1 MICYKIYNYTK
12 YNTKKIESIEKV
24 NNIDS
29 EQIGSIKIKKLNLNQ
44 PLYKIDSEKNNIE
57 ENVTILRDSIMPDQ
71 KNSIVFLAAHSG
83 TGKIAYFEELNQ
95 LTIGDIINLE
105 YKNQKYEYKVN
116 KIWEENKNGYI
127 HINKENRNQLILTTC
142 SPTKTNKQLVIN
154 SINKS
159 TSINY

>member
-1 MICYKIYNYTK
+1 
-12 YNTKKIESIEKV
+12 
-24 NNIDS
+24 
-29 EQIGSIKIKKLNLNQ
+29 
-44 PLYKIDSEKNNIE
+44 
-57 ENVTILRDSIMPDQ
+57 MPDQ

-83 TGKIAYFEELNQ
+83 TGKIAYFEELSQ
-95 LTIGDIINLE
+95 LTIGDTINLE

-127 HINKENRNQLILTTC
+127 HINKENSNQLILTTC